1 MARLDTLKTYLQI
14 SDTSID
20 TQLEAILDLC
30 EAEYLSRTHQTEA
43 DDNIVIEMAIER
55 YSQLGNEGVQQMNY
69 SGITEHYYSDYSD
82 KVKALIRSKTRLVA
96 I

>member
-30 EAEYLSRTHQTEA
+30 EAEYLSRTHQTDA

-55 YSQLGNEGVQQMNY
+55 YNQFGNEGLASMNY
-69 SGITEHYYSDYSD
+69 SGISESYSSDYSD